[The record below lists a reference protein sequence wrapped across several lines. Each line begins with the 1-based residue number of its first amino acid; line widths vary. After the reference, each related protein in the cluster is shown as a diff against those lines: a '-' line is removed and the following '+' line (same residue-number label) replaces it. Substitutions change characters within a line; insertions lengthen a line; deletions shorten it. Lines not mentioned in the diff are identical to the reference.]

1 MANQLEA
8 GAELDAMIC
17 TRVMGWPALIVG
29 SYCGTIK
36 TACGS
41 GVVERW
47 SPSTDIADAWLVV
60 EKMRKTYCFSMH
72 DDARDDEMI
81 YVSFE
86 DEKGNHWTS
95 HRSAPLAVCRA
106 AIAAV
111 TPVGAEGPQNRS

>member
-8 GAELDAMIC
+8 GAELDYRIG
-17 TRVMGWPALIVG
+17 TEVMGWVFDFDEGHWWYSAKETEFMVG
-29 SYCGTIK
+29 SG
-36 TACGS
+36 
-41 GVVERW
+41 W
-47 SPSTDIADAWLVV
+47 SPSMNIADAWMVV

-111 TPVGAEGPQNRS
+111 TPRSEP